1 MARRGRTEATAA
13 GDTEPKVGRGAQ
25 LRQAYT
31 MARKSDPR
39 IALITLGV
47 FLAVF
52 VVITLL
58 GLLLGHVLVF
68 GVLGLV
74 LGLLV
79 AFAIFGRRAQR
90 AAYSQVADTPG
101 VAVSVIERM
110 RGDWRV
116 TPAVQMT
123 RDYDLVHRVLGKHG
137 VLLVAEGN
145 ARGKGLVAAE
155 GKRLR
160 KVVGDTPVT
169 VISIGSGPDDVPL
182 DKLQLRMM
190 RLPHV
195 LKSNQVDV
203 LHRRIAAMPA
213 SNTAVGLPKGPMP
226 TRVPKGA
233 RR

>member
-1 MARRGRTEATAA
+1 MARKGGTEGTAA

-58 GLLLGHVLVF
+58 GLLLGHVFVF

-101 VAVSVIERM
+101 VAVSVI
-110 RGDWRV
+110 
-116 TPAVQMT
+116 
-123 RDYDLVHRVLGKHG
+123 
-137 VLLVAEGN
+137 
-145 ARGKGLVAAE
+145 
-155 GKRLR
+155 
-160 KVVGDTPVT
+160 
-169 VISIGSGPDDVPL
+169 
-182 DKLQLRMM
+182 
-190 RLPHV
+190 
-195 LKSNQVDV
+195 
-203 LHRRIAAMPA
+203 
-213 SNTAVGLPKGPMP
+213 
-226 TRVPKGA
+226 
-233 RR
+233 